1 MLEIFILFKLGRTI
15 SSKARDKGWP
25 GWPFVVIM
33 VFLYGGGV
41 IAGMIAAAVVSE
53 LLDLNPNGNGP
64 RDIAEFLVGYLCG
77 AVLGALA
84 SYLLVLILPD
94 RSEPE
99 DDHYDDESSDRREQR
114 DHDQPRRVR
123 DRDEDEY
130 DRRLPRAKR
139 ADEDDEDGRWKRY

>member
-15 SSKARDKGWP
+15 SSKAKEKGYP

-33 VFLYGGGV
+33 ISLYLAGIVAGIITAAIVATLMNPDPNVNGG
-41 IAGMIAAAVVSE
+41 
-53 LLDLNPNGNGP
+53 D
-64 RDIAEFLVGYLCG
+64 DIVEFLIGYLCG

-84 SYLLVLILPD
+84 GYLLVLILPD

-99 DDHYDDESSDRREQR
+99 DDYYDDGSSDRQEHR
-114 DHDQPRRVR
+114 DRDQPRRIR
-123 DRDEDEY
+123 DRDEVEY

-139 ADEDDEDGRWKRY
+139 ADEDDGDGRWKRY